1 SREIRE
7 AIVAQAMPG
16 TVEQAIRDGYRRLSP
31 EGELPV
37 AVRSSATA
45 EDLPNASFAGQQD
58 TYLWVGG
65 EDAVVEKGKAC
76 WASLFKARAISYRAE
91 NGLGQT
97 DVMMS
102 VGVQKMVNATAA
114 GVAMTLD
121 PLNGDRTKIVID
133 SAFGLGEPVVSGEIT
148 PDNFIVEKV

>member
-1 SREIRE
+1 IAGGVRVPGGFAVTTDAYALHRGYNGLRAKIADRLSQIVVDDVDREEKLSREIRE
-7 AIVAQAMPG
+7 AIIAQAMPG
-16 TVEQAIRDGYRRLSP
+16 TVEQAIREGYRRMSP

-58 TYLWVGG
+58 TYLWVVG
-65 EDAVVEKGKAC
+65 EDAVVEKVKAC
-76 WASLFKARAISYRAE
+76 WASLFNARAISYRAE

-102 VGVQKMVNATAA
+102 VGV
-114 GVAMTLD
+114 
-121 PLNGDRTKIVID
+121 
-133 SAFGLGEPVVSGEIT
+133 
-148 PDNFIVEKV
+148 